1 MDWSG
6 TDVTN
11 TLDLKALED
20 LFGQDS
26 ETKPKTPGKVY
37 ERNDDGLFIWLCIC
51 LALTKKVE
59 LKSLLD
65 QTRARNIE
73 IFLPSFPL
81 SLEQLT
87 SDSLGE
93 CLNSLSEDSTLNLDH
108 IVALKR

>member
-1 MDWSG
+1 MAVLECLVLERMDIY
-6 TDVTN
+6 VCMI
-11 TLDLKALED
+11 
-20 LFGQDS
+20 
-26 ETKPKTPGKVY
+26 VH
-37 ERNDDGLFIWLCIC
+37 FIY

-81 SLEQLT
+81 SLEQL
-87 SDSLGE
+87 SPDSLGE
-93 CLNSLSEDSTLNLDH
+93 CLNSLSENSTLNLDH